1 MFDEINIS
9 NPFLLKYKIA
19 LPEKYFDGS
28 KLKPGY
34 IRTGAPIEGLALEYS
49 DPGRKPLTGYVKGQ
63 KKTFVSGTNPFYI
76 YKDPAKVAEER
87 TLALFQ
93 QQAEEAA
100 AYRTETMKIAE
111 QAKSERTAAEKM
123 MSDYRDML
131 IQEADTKRAAQ
142 EQADIALRTSEAN
155 RAMSGRAPNLQI
167 AAASQTPQ
175 TAGTQPFK
183 RRKLQMMQP
192 GSQTL
197 SGLNIGTSNLLNI

>member
-1 MFDEINIS
+1 MAFMDQ
-9 NPFLLKYKIA
+9 FKTV
-19 LPEKYFDGS
+19 LPKEYFNGY

-49 DPGRKPLTGYVKGQ
+49 DPGRKPLTGYRQGQ
-63 KKTFVSGTNPFYI
+63 KTTFVGGTNPFYI

-93 QQAEEAA
+93 QQAAEAE

-123 MSDYRDML
+123 MEDYRNML
-131 IQEADTKRAAQ
+131 IQEADAKRAAQ
-142 EQADIALRTSEAN
+142 EQADVALRTSTAN
-155 RAMSGRAPNLQI
+155 LAMSGRAPNLQI
-167 AAASQTPQ
+167 ASASQTPQ

-183 RRKLQMMQP
+183 RRRLMMDSASP
-192 GSQTL
+192 L
-197 SGLNIGTSNLLNI
+197 SSSLNIGLSNSLNI